1 MLWLVVASL
10 CGALVTWSPPP
21 DARVVRA
28 GGALPRPSRA
38 EVDLLL
44 FSPERQVRSTDDRIR
59 KMLEI
64 GARRSSTFAGLL
76 AALERTDVIV
86 YIQPAAHMP
95 SKLDGR
101 LLLLPIANNQ
111 RYLRIQ
117 VRGDL
122 SRAELIPLIAHELRH
137 ALEVA
142 EQPAVRDQ
150 AAMIEL
156 YERIGETSTGPHAYD
171 TPEARATGKQVR
183 SELAGLVG

>member
-1 MLWLVVASL
+1 MLWLVVASM
-10 CGALVTWSPPP
+10 CGTLVTWSPPP
-21 DARVVRA
+21 DARVLRA
-28 GGALPRPSRA
+28 GAALPRPSRA

-44 FSPERQVRSTDDRIR
+44 YSPERRVRSTDDRIR
-59 KMLEI
+59 KMLEV

-76 AALERTDVIV
+76 AAIERTDVIV
-86 YIQPAAHMP
+86 YIQPASHMP
-95 SKLDGR
+95 SQLDGR
-101 LLLLPIANNQ
+101 LLLLPTSNNQ

-142 EQPAVRDQ
+142 DEPSVRDQ

-156 YERIGETSTGPHAYD
+156 YERIGEASTGPHAYD
-171 TPEARATGKQVR
+171 TAAARSTGKQVR